1 LVYESIIL
9 KFILSFYEVLKKYS
23 ANSFIISGFERL
35 YHTVIKLLA
44 SSSILNFIRRE
55 GFLARTW
62 ENSGVYRL
70 IKAVMEKPSTSLRKL
85 YVKGEQIFAA
95 SLTIKLLKA
104 VLNRFHLILG
114 AFLFVLLVV
123 PHQYWNN
130 MYSAVAAGGLFLL
143 FFIKTVIFKGTGFR
157 TKSLGFYLFVF
168 ILSILIAQVFSIFPQ
183 YSLRF
188 LAFYIT
194 CFLFLLL
201 IVSEFGTIDKLETLL
216 GILLV
221 AVTITGLYG
230 IWQRIV
236 GVPVNAA
243 YVDLNLNEGL
253 PGRVYST
260 MGNPNNYAEIL
271 VLLIPFYFA
280 AIFNSKTTGKKLLY
294 TALAVPP
301 MISLLLTGSR
311 SSWIGFAA
319 AFMVY
324 LFFKNKKLIPVVIVL
339 GLMSVPFLPQSI
351 YRRILTIFNPNDS
364 SMGYRR
370 QIYLS
375 VIPMFRDFWPTGFG
389 LGTDIFRKLAN
400 TYHWY
405 TGSVPAHSHNFYLQ
419 LWLETGI
426 IGIISFLGVILRI
439 VKRSIKT
446 IYSNADEKA
455 KNILMSG
462 IMSITSVLVVGIVEY
477 VWFYQR
483 VMLIFWVVVG
493 VMLATLAIC
502 TKREDYLI
510 KK

>member
-1 LVYESIIL
+1 
-9 KFILSFYEVLKKYS
+9 
-23 ANSFIISGFERL
+23 
-35 YHTVIKLLA
+35 
-44 SSSILNFIRRE
+44 
-55 GFLARTW
+55 
-62 ENSGVYRL
+62 
-70 IKAVMEKPSTSLRKL
+70 
-85 YVKGEQIFAA
+85 
-95 SLTIKLLKA
+95 
-104 VLNRFHLILG
+104 
-114 AFLFVLLVV
+114 
-123 PHQYWNN
+123 
-130 MYSAVAAGGLFLL
+130 
-143 FFIKTVIFKGTGFR
+143 
-157 TKSLGFYLFVF
+157 
-168 ILSILIAQVFSIFPQ
+168 
-183 YSLRF
+183 
-188 LAFYIT
+188 
-194 CFLFLLL
+194 
-201 IVSEFGTIDKLETLL
+201 
-216 GILLV
+216 
-221 AVTITGLYG
+221 
-230 IWQRIV
+230 
-236 GVPVNAA
+236 
-243 YVDLNLNEGL
+243 
-253 PGRVYST
+253 
-260 MGNPNNYAEIL
+260 
-271 VLLIPFYFA
+271 
-280 AIFNSKTTGKKLLY
+280 
-294 TALAVPP
+294 
-301 MISLLLTGSR
+301 
-311 SSWIGFAA
+311 
-319 AFMVY
+319 
-324 LFFKNKKLIPVVIVL
+324 
-339 GLMSVPFLPQSI
+339 MSVPFLPQSI